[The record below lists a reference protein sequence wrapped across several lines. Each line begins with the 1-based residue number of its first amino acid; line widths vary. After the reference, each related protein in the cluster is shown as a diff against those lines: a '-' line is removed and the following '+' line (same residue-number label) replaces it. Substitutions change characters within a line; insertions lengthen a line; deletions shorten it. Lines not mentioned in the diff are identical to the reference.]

1 MLVQKPLV
9 LRPRSLRK
17 TRLKHPILT
26 TTLLLSP
33 KGKDEKENPLQSKMP
48 LLKLI
53 LKTGLQ
59 KLKKKGPRK

>member
-1 MLVQKPLV
+1 V

-26 TTLLLSP
+26 TALRLSP
-33 KGKDEKENPLQSKMP
+33 KGREEKENPLQSKMS

-53 LKTGLQ
+53 LKIGLQ